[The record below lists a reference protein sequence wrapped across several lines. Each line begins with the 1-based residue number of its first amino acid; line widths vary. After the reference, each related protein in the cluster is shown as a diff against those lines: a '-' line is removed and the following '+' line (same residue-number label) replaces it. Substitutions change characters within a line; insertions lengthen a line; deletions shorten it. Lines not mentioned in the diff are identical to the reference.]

1 MYGSSAHSSVEQ
13 PSSNA
18 TATSQQRH
26 IRMGTLTSE
35 ERKTGHTAMAQQAR
49 SKDGQSRA
57 PRQPRRNLLTLLPS
71 LLFLHFEGDCETVK
85 GKKGI

>member
-1 MYGSSAHSSVEQ
+1 
-13 PSSNA
+13 
-18 TATSQQRH
+18 
-26 IRMGTLTSE
+26 
-35 ERKTGHTAMAQQAR
+35 MAQQAR